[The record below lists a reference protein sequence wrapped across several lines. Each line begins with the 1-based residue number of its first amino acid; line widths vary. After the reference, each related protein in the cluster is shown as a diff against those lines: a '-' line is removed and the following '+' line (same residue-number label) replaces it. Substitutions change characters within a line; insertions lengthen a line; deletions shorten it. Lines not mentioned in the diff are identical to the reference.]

1 MASDTVSGGIVGF
14 GLLSC
19 DPLWIPPP
27 SVDFHGAR
35 HLLDFDNVGGG
46 DAMDGGSFFHSLVKE
61 ELCDEDFELGSSP
74 RGKKRRLTI
83 GQVHSLERS
92 FEMENKLEP
101 ERKVQLAQELG
112 LQPRQVA
119 IWFQNRRARFKNKQ
133 LERDFDSL
141 RANFDRLKSDYN
153 SLLQEKESLKNEV
166 NSLKEKL
173 GTRANLTN
181 LGGTGTFMVPAIIPP
196 PPMKPEEATATA
208 TGKSDVINS
217 DSPHSVL
224 MEAAES
230 SQVFEENLSDYFS
243 QDEDDSLYINNNI
256 RNNNELLMMAQ
267 PSINGFP
274 KFNELPGVPNSCGF
288 EFPVEDQPFL
298 VLDLMNWM

>member
-1 MASDTVSGGIVGF
+1 MANNPVSGGFVGF

-27 SVDFHGAR
+27 SVDFHGER
-35 HLLDFDNVGGG
+35 HMVDFDNVGCG
-46 DAMDGGSFFHSLVKE
+46 DAMDGGCLFHSLVKE

-83 GQVHSLERS
+83 SQVQSLERS

-141 RANFDRLKSDYN
+141 RANFDRLKADYS
-153 SLLQEKESLKNEV
+153 SLLHENETLKNQV

-173 GTRANLTN
+173 GVKGNLTN
-181 LGGTGTFMVPAIIPP
+181 SGGTATFLVPAAIVPP
-196 PPMKPEEATATA
+196 PPMKPEEAAA
-208 TGKSDVINS
+208 AAAKKSDPIINS

-224 MEAAES
+224 MEATES
-230 SQVFEENLSDYFS
+230 SQVFEENQSDYFS
-243 QDEDDSLYINNNI
+243 QDEDDTLHNNN
-256 RNNNELLMMAQ
+256 NNSNELLMMAQ
-267 PSINGFP
+267 QPINGFP
-274 KFNELPGVPNSCGF
+274 KFNELPGVPNPCGF

-298 VLDLMNWM
+298 VLDSMNWM